1 MQVNNEAGLENWHDY
16 EVGARREVV
25 ALLRQLGER
34 NQSIRMLIRGQGD
47 VCVTTIL
54 TIDPERDIVLL
65 DIPVDRDQ
73 HRRALEAS
81 QISFETTLD
90 KIRIMFSSGPLA
102 ASTYDGR
109 PALQLTIPETLIRL
123 QRREYYRM
131 PTPVTNPVMVT
142 IPRAPEL
149 GGGTQRFPLVDISC
163 GGICIFDN
171 KHELGNTVGSSY
183 LLCKIDLPDVGPV
196 TTTLQ
201 IRNSIDM
208 TLLNNKAQRRLGC
221 AFVNMP
227 RSGMA
232 AVQRYIT
239 HLERERN
246 ARNAGLA

>member
-16 EVGARREVV
+16 EVGSRREVV

-34 NQSIRMLIRGQGD
+34 NQAIRMLIRGQAD

-54 TIDPERDIVLL
+54 DIDTAQDTMVL
-65 DIPVDRDQ
+65 DIPVDREQ
-73 HRRALEAS
+73 YKRALEATH
-81 QISFETTLD
+81 ISFETTLD
-90 KIRIMFSSGPLA
+90 KIRILFSSAKLTA
-102 ASTYDGR
+102 ATYDGR
-109 PALQLTIPETLIRL
+109 PALGLDIPETVIRL

-142 IPRAPEL
+142 IPRPPEL
-149 GGGTQRFPLVDISC
+149 GGGTYKFPLVDISC
-163 GGICIFDN
+163 GGICLFDN
-171 KHELGNTVGSSY
+171 KHEMGDTVGVSY
-183 LLCKIDLPDVGPV
+183 QLCKIDLPDLGPV

-208 TLLNNKAQRRLGC
+208 TLLNNKTQRRVGC